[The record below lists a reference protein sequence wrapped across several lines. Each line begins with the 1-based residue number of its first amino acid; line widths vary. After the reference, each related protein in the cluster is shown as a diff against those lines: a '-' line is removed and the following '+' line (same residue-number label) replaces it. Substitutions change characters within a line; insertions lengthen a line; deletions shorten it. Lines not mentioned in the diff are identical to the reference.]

1 MSSEPKW
8 NGHSEEREMGMGI
21 GIVPGFGFGFGNWL
35 AMAMV
40 VAENGPR
47 WVVVNSDG
55 PMDRLGMPPATR
67 KTRRTE
73 GRDLKM
79 CLEMRDGQERRV
91 LQKKHD
97 LKLVFKLMA

>member
-1 MSSEPKW
+1 
-8 NGHSEEREMGMGI
+8 MGMGI
-21 GIVPGFGFGFGNWL
+21 GIVPGFGFGNWL

-47 WVVVNSDG
+47 WVLVNSDG
-55 PMDRLGMPPATR
+55 AMDRWTDRLGMPPATR

-91 LQKKHD
+91 LQKKT
-97 LKLVFKLMA
+97 